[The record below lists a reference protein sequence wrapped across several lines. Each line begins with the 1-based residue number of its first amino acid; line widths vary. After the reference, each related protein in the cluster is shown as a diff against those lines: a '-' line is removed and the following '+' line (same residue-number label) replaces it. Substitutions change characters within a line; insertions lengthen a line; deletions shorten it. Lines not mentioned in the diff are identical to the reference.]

1 MKNDINQFSDF
12 FWVIY
17 SRQRNLCLSFL
28 RKMRGAYFS
37 KHELKAYVMRKEP
50 GNQLIPCFPRNL
62 PKKLISLIIE
72 GYITS
77 DDRELAN
84 IFNSFLVTRNLKVQ
98 REEKNHCR
106 MSYNSDLILTSEKRI
121 NTTLISFLSLDKK
134 MYETTKN
141 PFIFF

>member
-98 REEKNHCR
+98 RGK
-106 MSYNSDLILTSEKRI
+106 K
-121 NTTLISFLSLDKK
+121 SLP
-134 MYETTKN
+134 N
-141 PFIFF
+141 VLQP

>member
-1 MKNDINQFSDF
+1 MKNDINQFSDS

-17 SRQRNLCLSFL
+17 SKQRNLCISFL

-62 PKKLISLIIE
+62 PKKLISLIIKR
-72 GYITS
+72 YITS

-84 IFNSFLVTRNLKVQ
+84 IFNSFLVTRISKS
-98 REEKNHCR
+98 RERKKIIAQC
-106 MSYNSDLILTSEKRI
+106 L
-121 NTTLISFLSLDKK
+121 TTLILF
-134 MYETTKN
+134 
-141 PFIFF
+141 